1 MRQHGRCRNGH
12 HRWFRSSRCW
22 HIAGGEMPPGLSK
35 ENSDEAYIVD
45 KYDKNSS

>member
-1 MRQHGRCRNGH
+1 
-12 HRWFRSSRCW
+12 
-22 HIAGGEMPPGLSK
+22 MPPGVSK